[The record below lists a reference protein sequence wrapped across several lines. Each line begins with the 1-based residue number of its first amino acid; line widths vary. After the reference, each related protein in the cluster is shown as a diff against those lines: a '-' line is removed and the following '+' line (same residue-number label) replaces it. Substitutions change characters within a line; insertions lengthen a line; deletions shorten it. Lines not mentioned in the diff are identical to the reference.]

1 MDNKTIQDVNVNLQH
16 QNDLIKKELIE
27 KIQYIQILENDNENM
42 KNKITHLEI
51 ELNELNKYKNEKENK
66 KENENE
72 KENEKESTK
81 NTSILNYIWNSFIP
95 TIKTQ

>member
-51 ELNELNKYKNEKENK
+51 ELNELNKNKNEKENE
-66 KENENE
+66 KENE
-72 KENEKESTK
+72 KVNEKESTK